1 MAAQARARSIANAQL
16 LPQRN
21 VVQSALLKI
30 AQGLGITVELL
41 LIECYPFLQH
51 SGRVDGIDGKST
63 LPVLEV
69 AQGFQEGQMAGQLDK
84 ANEVP
89 AQAAAMTIEKIF
101 AGVDIERRPSF
112 LVQGAQSDKLGV
124 VTRGLCN
131 PVLLL

>member
-1 MAAQARARSIANAQL
+1 MAAQAPARSIANAQL
-16 LPQRN
+16 LPQGK
-21 VVQSALLKI
+21 VVHTALVKI

-41 LIECYPFLQH
+41 LIERYSLLQH
-51 SGRVDGIDGKST
+51 SGRVDGGGGKST
-63 LPVLEV
+63 WLLLEV

-89 AQAAAMTIEKIF
+89 AQAAAMTVEKIF

-112 LVQGAQSDKLGV
+112 LVQGTESDELGV
-124 VTRGLCN
+124 VTRGLCD